1 MRAKRA
7 LAVVAGLVLL
17 FAVALVIIF
26 GVVFPPSRIAAEVI
40 RRVEAATG
48 FDLAIESAGLGLR
61 RSGLTVALA
70 KIAVRDPTR
79 PEPAI
84 LTLEGVDLG
93 VAFGPLLRREVRVTR
108 LVLDRPELTLVKD
121 STGRL
126 NTAPRP
132 RPNGGSTPAPGGAVG
147 GGRGGAAGGGAAL
160 GGGLLLAV
168 PSAEI
173 RHGRIHFVDEATRAR
188 YQVEDLDGTIEARLE
203 PDTVRI
209 RTDLVLGGVRAD
221 LKAEGGA
228 TYGPL
233 TIGLRG
239 QVAHAPASGQTAMRD
254 LILALE
260 AIELKVGGTITTPKA
275 APGAEAGPPLLDLT
289 LESDRFEPSQVL
301 SLFPAAA
308 LRDLQ
313 LAGYAQL
320 GAQVRGPASA
330 PAIDGELEIDG
341 VSVTPPGRKQPLLTG
356 LQGEA
361 RFTRT
366 TLSLSPLTGQFA
378 MSPFKLTATV
388 TNFARPEVKGALD
401 LTAKVTD
408 LAALATLPPGLALEQ
423 GKLAFDVD
431 FATKA
436 PKFAEALQMEGTVR
450 GTDIAAHLP
459 NWPVPIRE
467 LNFTAD
473 LTGRGAVIEPFQFA
487 AGRSDVG
494 GRVVWPRF
502 DAPAVEADLRSRF
515 LDLDELAPTAKPA
528 SPATGA
534 PPTATAATGPKSA
547 ANGPKP
553 AAGRKSAGSGS
564 SAPSSASASAG
575 GERRSG
581 VPSAGAPP
589 LAPAARGTLQATA
602 VRWQKL
608 TTEDVRCRY
617 ALDQRGLTVE
627 DLSGGLLGGTV
638 QGSLAVD
645 LAEPDSVRYRSNL
658 QLTRVQADELVTT
671 FTPAKHILYGELD
684 SSLDLAGILAGE
696 SPPLALLSAIGD
708 ASVRNGYLAARGS
721 LAVIMRAMGLLSAG
735 SDRLDFQQLT
745 TDLRIESG
753 RVRLSDARLGSTHS
767 GEFTLA
773 GSVGLDGSL
782 DYHVHALLP
791 KRYLPPDLREQKA
804 LVELLVDANGRLPLD
819 FVVTGSVSNPK
830 VKIDLAQLQ
839 SQAADRAKQ
848 QLEAKGQNEVKK
860 ATEKAAE
867 NAKQALEGI
876 LGNLGR
882 KKPPAVPADSGRG
895 AGGP

>member
-1 MRAKRA
+1 
-7 LAVVAGLVLL
+7 
-17 FAVALVIIF
+17 
-26 GVVFPPSRIAAEVI
+26 
-40 RRVEAATG
+40 
-48 FDLAIESAGLGLR
+48 
-61 RSGLTVALA
+61 
-70 KIAVRDPTR
+70 
-79 PEPAI
+79 
-84 LTLEGVDLG
+84 
-93 VAFGPLLRREVRVTR
+93 
-108 LVLDRPELTLVKD
+108 
-121 STGRL
+121 
-126 NTAPRP
+126 
-132 RPNGGSTPAPGGAVG
+132 
-147 GGRGGAAGGGAAL
+147 
-160 GGGLLLAV
+160 
-168 PSAEI
+168 
-173 RHGRIHFVDEATRAR
+173 
-188 YQVEDLDGTIEARLE
+188 
-203 PDTVRI
+203 
-209 RTDLVLGGVRAD
+209 
-221 LKAEGGA
+221 
-228 TYGPL
+228 
-233 TIGLRG
+233 
-239 QVAHAPASGQTAMRD
+239 MRD

-301 SLFPAAA
+301 SLFPATA
-308 LRDLQ
+308 LPELQ

-320 GAQVRGPASA
+320 GAQVRGPANA

-408 LAALATLPPGLALEQ
+408 LAALATLPPGLALDQ

-450 GTDIAAHLP
+450 GDDIAARLP
-459 NWPVPIRE
+459 NWPVPIRN
-467 LNFTAD
+467 LTFIAD
-473 LTGRGAVIEPFQFA
+473 LAGRGAVIEPFQLS

-735 SDRLDFQQLT
+735 ERP
-745 TDLRIESG
+745 
-753 RVRLSDARLGSTHS
+753 ARLPAADDRPPHRERPGTALRRPTRQHPLRRIHARRLGRARSQPRLPRARAPAEALPPPGSRS
-767 GEFTLA
+767 ARAEGA
-773 GSVGLDGSL
+773 GRAARGCERPATARFHRHRQRVESPKNSSKLIHLSMGSL
-782 DYHVHALLP
+782 LEYPVARGFTQCRGFLSFFAILCPIFCPKLRFYDLIFRSVYGNICLARSRVPPSLGVSHLSWNIRIFPRKLL
-791 KRYLPPDLREQKA
+791 K
-804 LVELLVDANGRLPLD
+804 
-819 FVVTGSVSNPK
+819 VS
-830 VKIDLAQLQ
+830 
-839 SQAADRAKQ
+839 
-848 QLEAKGQNEVKK
+848 
-860 ATEKAAE
+860 
-867 NAKQALEGI
+867 
-876 LGNLGR
+876 
-882 KKPPAVPADSGRG
+882 
-895 AGGP
+895 

>member
-40 RRVEAATG
+40 RRVEEATG
-48 FDLAIESAGLGLR
+48 FDLAIESAGLGLG

-70 KIAVRDPTR
+70 KIAVREPTR
-79 PEPAI
+79 PEPAL
-84 LTLEGVDLG
+84 LTLERVDLG

-121 STGRL
+121 STGRF

-132 RPNGGSTPAPGGAVG
+132 RPNVGSTPAPGGA
-147 GGRGGAAGGGAAL
+147 GGRGSAAGGGAAL

-221 LKAEGGA
+221 LKATGGA

-239 QVAHAPASGQTAMRD
+239 QVAHAPASGQTVMRD

-275 APGAEAGPPLLDLT
+275 APGTQAGPPLLDLT

-301 SLFPAAA
+301 TLFPAAA

-313 LAGYAQL
+313 LSGHAQL

-330 PAIDGELEIDG
+330 PEIDGELEIDG

-356 LQGEA
+356 LEGEA

-423 GKLAFDVD
+423 GKLAFDVN

-450 GTDIAAHLP
+450 GTDIAARLP
-459 NWPVPIRE
+459 NWSVPIRE
-467 LNFTAD
+467 LTFTAD
-473 LTGRGAVIEPFQFA
+473 LTGRGAVIEPFQLA

-502 DAPAVEADLRSRF
+502 DAPAVEADLRSRL

-528 SPATGA
+528 SPAAGA
-534 PPTATAATGPKSA
+534 PPAATGATGPKSA
-547 ANGPKP
+547 ATGPKP
-553 AAGRKSAGSGS
+553 AAGQKSAGSGS
-564 SAPSSASASAG
+564 SLPSGAPAGAG
-575 GERRSG
+575 GQRRSG
-581 VPSAGAPP
+581 AARTGSAPP
-589 LAPAARGTLQATA
+589 LAPAARGTMQATA

-608 TTEDVRCRY
+608 TTQDVRCRY

-627 DLSGGLLGGTV
+627 DLTGSLLGGTV

-658 QLTRVQADELVTT
+658 RLTRVQADELVTT

-696 SPPLALLSAIGD
+696 SPPLALLNAIGD

-745 TDLRIESG
+745 TGLRIESG

-782 DYHVHALLP
+782 DYRVHALLP
-791 KRYLPPDLREQKA
+791 KRSLPPDLREQKA

-819 FVVTGSVSNPK
+819 FIVTGSVSNPK
-830 VKIDLAQLQ
+830 VKVDLSQLQ
-839 SQAADRAKQ
+839 SQAAGRAKQ

-882 KKPPAVPADSGRG
+882 KKPPAVPPDSGRG